1 MSELLQ
7 HPDRGLFEREL
18 HAEHI
23 DEIGFLLLQRQRFLR
38 DPSVGWQRAGD
49 LDQRILAHLY
59 AMRELGLPAFA
70 SARRALGDADEY
82 RALAAIFL
90 VAAIGLE
97 MPELAAIQG
106 LAAAEPDRLPLWAHA
121 LSLAP
126 GPDLSAA
133 LSPVL
138 DGERLDARIAA
149 IHVLGI
155 RREGRASQL
164 EALLQHDAP
173 EVRGAAALALARRG
187 YREAAGAMEVLLAD
201 DPAAN
206 AEHLV
211 LPLLLLG
218 SLRAVDLCRR
228 VCAGEHPSFAG
239 LPQLLAMGGDVSAA
253 PLLQGAVPGASAEE
267 MVRAL
272 GILGAASAVPTLIDR
287 LASES
292 PAVQREA
299 SLALERICR
308 SGMKEKTT
316 VPVEIDEEDLEPGSS
331 DPSAAGSSPAPARE
345 REVERVSTSRVE
357 WERWWNKNRADFDGK
372 RRYRGGKLLDAAI
385 CIDEVAAA
393 DTPLEDR
400 RRAAQELAIHYR
412 QHLPFEPDALSGV
425 QRAAIAGWR
434 SWWSAQNR

>member
-23 DEIGFLLLQRQRFLR
+23 DETGFLLVQRQRYL
-38 DPSVGWQRAGD
+38 PNPAVGWQRAGD
-49 LDQRILAHLY
+49 LDQRVLAHLY
-59 AMRELGLPAFA
+59 AMRELGRPAFE

-97 MPELAAIQG
+97 MPELAAVQG
-106 LAAAEPDRLPLWAHA
+106 LAAAEPDRLPLWTHA

-126 GPDLSAA
+126 GPDLGAA
-133 LSPVL
+133 LAPVL
-138 DGERLDARIAA
+138 DGERLDARVAA
-149 IHVLGI
+149 ITILGI
-155 RREGRASQL
+155 RRQGRLNQL

-187 YREAAGAMEVLLAD
+187 YREAARAMEVLLAD

-218 SLRAVDLCRR
+218 STRAVDHCRR
-228 VCAGEHPSFAG
+228 ACAGEHPSFSG
-239 LPQLLAMGGDVSAA
+239 LPLLLAMGGDVSTA

-272 GILGAASAVPTLIDR
+272 GILGAASAVPALIDR
-287 LASES
+287 LASNS
-292 PAVQREA
+292 PAVQLEA

-316 VPVEIDEEDLEPGSS
+316 VPVAIDEEDLEPGSPG
-331 DPSAAGSSPAPARE
+331 PSAGALPAPT

-357 WERWWNKNRADFDGK
+357 WERWWNKNRVDFDGK
-372 RRYRGGKLLDAAI
+372 RRYRGGKPLDAGI

-393 DTPLEDR
+393 DAPLEDR
-400 RRAAQELAIHYR
+400 RRAAQELAIHFR
-412 QHLPFEPDALSGV
+412 QHLPFEPDALIGV

-434 SWWSAQNR
+434 SWLSAQSR